1 MTARTNG
8 VKFMGDYFHSVTLDE
23 DKCMGCTNCIKRCP
37 TEAIRVRK
45 GKARIINE
53 RCIDCGECIRVCPY
67 HAKKAITDS
76 ISCINKYK
84 YKIAIPA
91 PTLYSQFKPEYSIN
105 KILNTFKLIGFDDVY
120 EVAKAAE
127 FVTDAAKKLLNEKG
141 IKKPL
146 ISSAC
151 PAVVRLIQVRF
162 PNLIDNLIKLESPM
176 ELAASIIKKKA
187 ASEKGIDIKDIGVFF
202 ITPCAA
208 KVTSV
213 KAPYEKEKSSV
224 DAVISIKDL
233 YLKLLSKIDYSC
245 EEEKLATASFEGIRW
260 ANSGGEGLALGTE
273 RFLAVDGIHNVITI
287 LEAVESDKLEDVD
300 FIEALACT
308 GGCLG
313 GSLTVENLYVAK
325 TRIKRHVDEYK
336 KSAKHNQKPQE
347 KHEENIVWTGTIVH
361 KPVMKLDEDIG
372 IAIKMLEEL
381 EEINKELPGL
391 DCGACGAPSCRA
403 HAEDIVRG
411 NAHITDC
418 IFKLREQ
425 VKDLNAQMMELESRS
440 VSENNK

>member
-1 MTARTNG
+1 
-8 VKFMGDYFHSVTLDE
+8 MGDYFHSVTLDE

-76 ISCINKYK
+76 LSCIKQFK

-91 PTLYSQFKPEYSIN
+91 PTLYSQFKPEYTIN
-105 KILNTFKLIGFDDVY
+105 RILNTFKLIGFDDVY
-120 EVAKAAE
+120 EVARAAE
-127 FVTDAAKKLLNEKG
+127 FVTDATKKLLADNN
-141 IKKPL
+141 IKKPM

-162 PNLIDNLIKLESPM
+162 PNLIDNLVKLESPM
-176 ELAASIIKKKA
+176 ELAASIVKKQTEK
-187 ASEKGIDIKDIGVFF
+187 EKGIAMSDIGVFF

-224 DAVISIKDL
+224 DGVISIKDL
-233 YLKLLSKIDYSC
+233 YLKLLSHIDNADEC
-245 EEEKLATASFEGIRW
+245 EKLATASFEGIRW

-273 RFLAVDGIHNVITI
+273 KFLAVDGIHNVITI
-287 LEAVESDKLEDVD
+287 LEALENEQLEEMD
-300 FIEALACT
+300 FIEALSCT

-313 GSLTVENLYVAK
+313 GPLTVENQYVAK
-325 TRIKRHVDEYK
+325 TRIKKHVDNYK
-336 KSAKHNQKPQE
+336 KSAKLNKKLKE
-347 KHEENIVWTGTIVH
+347 KHGENIVWTSTIVH
-361 KPVMKLDEDIG
+361 KPVMKLDDDIG
-372 IAIKMLEEL
+372 VAMQMLEEL
-381 EEINKELPGL
+381 EAINKELPGL

-411 NAHITDC
+411 SAQKTDC
-418 IFKLREQ
+418 IFKLREK
-425 VKDLNAQMMELESRS
+425 VEDLNAQMLELESKS
-440 VSENNK
+440 ADEAVKD